1 MTDARC
7 ASRPGSGIL
16 LRMSW
21 SVFIVFVFDP
31 FGCMMILLSSWMSA
45 VFAGA
50 RKSSKDTLSDEPIIE
65 FVCILLGLVHPGFDI
80 QLLTK
85 LLAYN
90 IILFSASAQKSF
102 LRHPLLITSGTYFDV
117 SAFFCG
123 VMSWISCGACCTVV
137 PSSALVFV

>member
-31 FGCMMILLSSWMSA
+31 FGCMMILLSSWTFD

-50 RKSSKDTLSDEPIIE
+50 RSSIKVRLDAESISEVL
-65 FVCILLGLVHPGFDI
+65 CILLGLVQPVFDI
-80 QLLTK
+80 KLSTK
-85 LLAYN
+85 
-90 IILFSASAQKSF
+90 
-102 LRHPLLITSGTYFDV
+102 
-117 SAFFCG
+117 
-123 VMSWISCGACCTVV
+123 
-137 PSSALVFV
+137 